1 LFSIAGDSVRIVSA
15 ITAMLIGLAS
25 PLGQG
30 GTAIAA
36 EIKILSSNGLKE
48 VLQDLAP
55 EFSRTTG
62 HKLSMVFDSSAGAK
76 RRIEGGEAF
85 DVALVTPPMIA
96 DLVKQGKIVAGTS
109 ADIARTGLGVAIRAG
124 AAKPDISTVDAFK
137 RTLLDAKSVAY
148 NKEGQSGIYMAG
160 LMDRLGIAEQMKAK
174 TKLRSVPGP
183 VAEDIAKGEAEL
195 GFQLISEILSVRGA
209 ELLGPL
215 PSELQTFVVLTS
227 GIAAG
232 TKEAAPARELIKFLA
247 APDAAQVMKAH
258 GMESLAR

>member
-1 LFSIAGDSVRIVSA
+1 MSVILTHRPDDLPLIVVEFMLLRLRTCFRAALQICVATSRPICFDRVKSRADLFSIAGDSVRIVSA

-36 EIKILSSNGLKE
+36 EINILSSNGLKE

-109 ADIARTGLGVAIRAG
+109 ADIARTGLGVA
-124 AAKPDISTVDAFK
+124 
-137 RTLLDAKSVAY
+137 
-148 NKEGQSGIYMAG
+148 
-160 LMDRLGIAEQMKAK
+160 
-174 TKLRSVPGP
+174 
-183 VAEDIAKGEAEL
+183 
-195 GFQLISEILSVRGA
+195 SVRGA